1 MAYRLPL
8 DIEAE
13 IQKRFG
19 EVHVPTIVDA
29 IFQAILSKTI
39 KDSSCTVREFG
50 KFLAFVTHS
59 ERMSKETVRFKF
71 KLSSALNQKI
81 RTDRYLL
88 ENLPIKAKN
97 VFDEA
102 NEKACET
109 KQPQKI
115 ANSEAISRVNKH
127 SRKKTDEAIVAETVQ
142 RIVSKK

>member
-1 MAYRLPL
+1 MAYRLPP
-8 DIEAE
+8 DIETE
-13 IQKRFG
+13 IQKRFP
-19 EVHVPTIVDA
+19 EVHIPTVVEA
-29 IFQAILSKTI
+29 IFQTILSKTI

-59 ERMSKETVRFKF
+59 ERMSKPTVRFKF

-97 VFDEA
+97 TFDEK

-109 KQPQKI
+109 RQLQRS
-115 ANSEAISRVNKH
+115 ANSDAISKVNKH
-127 SRKKTDEAIVAETVQ
+127 SRKKTEEAMVAET
-142 RIVSKK
+142 IHKIISKK